1 LPITAKEYSLISE
14 QNHADERSGNLP
26 VKKPFLTRFV
36 QVVLKFRMPVLLVT
50 FLLLPV
56 CVPGLFRLDVNVK
69 IEDFF
74 VEDDPVLENQKEFCR
89 LFKNNDFIGVLV
101 ESDDVFSRES
111 LELIKTVGDRLKE
124 SVPFAGDVV
133 SLVELDKKSFGQKRL
148 LFEGSELSSSD
159 EEVEQIRISYSQTPS
174 LNGVLFSNDYRQA
187 WILLQLLAYP
197 SEEAWTGEDDPLFA
211 VGQAAYDTVKSIDPG
226 NSTLTAT
233 GVPVYAFR
241 KKAEMM
247 KDLLRVLAIGS
258 IVALILSILIIQS
271 VQGVIGTLMV
281 IFVSVLSV
289 FGIQGWFGA
298 STDSAFLSVPI
309 LLTVGVSIGYTVHIS
324 RFFTLHFRQTGKR
337 KESIVFAIQASG
349 RPILFTAFTTIVAL
363 LSFVFVEIQPIQ
375 WVGLTSASCIL
386 AVYILTM
393 LLFPVIMYFGRDMEV
408 SLTATSVKPD
418 RFEAVLQLFANWV
431 MKYERLIMILFL
443 IIGSVAVYGIFQL
456 KIDFNAEKMM
466 GTKLQHMKDQIHI
479 GQSEIATSDT
489 LDIVITLPPGRI
501 RHYDILKTLEVL
513 EQEINT
519 LPLVKKTSSLSGIVR
534 EFNFIRHN
542 REPGYHN
549 IPEKEADLRGLFFLF
564 ERLSLGTL
572 RKWVNGDYSS
582 TRIFVE
588 LSEFSSREIETNINK
603 IGLLIKDLFPPGTVF
618 FMSGSTC
625 QMAVM
630 NQYITRGLVR
640 SIFTALLMITVLMI
654 FVFGSVK
661 MGLIAM
667 IPNVFPVIIVGG
679 IMGFAKIPL
688 EFVTMTV
695 APIIMGLAVDDT
707 IHFISHIKKDLLQ
720 TKDYRKS
727 INSSFLTVGTAIT
740 ETTVIL
746 SLSFLVFTVSR
757 VNGIIYM
764 GILTCCGILTAYLA
778 DIFVTPILIKW
789 TKPYG
794 AK

>member
-1 LPITAKEYSLISE
+1 MISE
-14 QNHADERSGNLP
+14 QDYADERYGSLP
-26 VKKPFLTRFV
+26 VKNSFSNRFV
-36 QVVLKFRMPVLLVT
+36 QVVLKFKIPVLLVP
-50 FLLLPV
+50 FLLLIV
-56 CVPGLFRLDVNVK
+56 SIPGLFQLDVNVN

-111 LELIKTVGDRLKE
+111 LELIKIVGDRLE
-124 SVPFAGDVV
+124 ETVPFAGNVI
-133 SLVELDKKSFGQKRL
+133 SFVELDKISFGQQRL
-148 LFEGSELSSSD
+148 LFEGSVLSSSD
-159 EEVEQIRISYSQTPS
+159 EEVEQIRISYSQSPS
-174 LNGVLFSNDYRQA
+174 LNGVLFSNDYCQA
-187 WILLQLLAYP
+187 WILLPLLEYP
-197 SEEAWTGEDDPLFA
+197 SEEEWTGEDDPLFA
-211 VGQAAYDTVKSIDPG
+211 VGQAAYDTVKSIDSG

-247 KDLLRVLAIGS
+247 RDLLSVLAIGS

-271 VQGVIGTLMV
+271 VQGVIGTLLV

-289 FGIQGWFGA
+289 FGIQGWLGA

-337 KESIVFAIQASG
+337 KESIFFAIQASG

-408 SLTATSVKPD
+408 SLTPSVKPD
-418 RFEAVLQLFANWV
+418 RFEAVLLLFANWV
-431 MKYERLIMILFL
+431 LRYERLIMIIFL

-466 GTKLQHMKDQIHI
+466 GTRLQHMKDQIHI

-519 LPLVKKTSSLSGIVR
+519 LPLVKKTNSLSGIVR
-534 EFNFIRHN
+534 EFNSIRHN
-542 REPGYHN
+542 RDPGYN
-549 IPEKEADLRGLFFLF
+549 SIPEKEADLRGLFFIF

-588 LSEFSSREIETNINK
+588 LSEFSSREIEKNINK
-603 IGLLIKDLFPPGTVF
+603 IDLLIKDLFPPETVS

-640 SIFTALLMITVLMI
+640 SVFTALLMITVLMI
-654 FVFGSVK
+654 FVFGSIK

-667 IPNVFPVIIVGG
+667 IPNVFPVLIVGG

-695 APIIMGLAVDDT
+695 APMIMGLAVDDT
-707 IHFISHIKKDLLQ
+707 IHFISHMKKNLMQ
-720 TKDYRKS
+720 TKDYNKS
-727 INSSFLTVGTAIT
+727 VSRTFSTVGTAIT

-746 SLSFLVFTVSR
+746 CLSFLVFTVSR

-764 GILTCCGILTAYLA
+764 GVLTCCGILAAYLA

-794 AK
+794 AT

>member
-1 LPITAKEYSLISE
+1 LVSE
-14 QNHADERSGNLP
+14 QDHADERYGSLP
-26 VKKPFLTRFV
+26 VKKSFLNRFV
-36 QVVLKFRMPVLLVT
+36 QVVLKFRIPVLLVP
-50 FLLLPV
+50 FLLLIV
-56 CVPGLFRLDVNVK
+56 SIPGLFRLDVNVN

-89 LFKNNDFIGVLV
+89 LFNNNDFIGVLV

-111 LELIKTVGDRLKE
+111 LELIKIVGDRLKE
-124 SVPFAGDVV
+124 TVPFAGDVV
-133 SLVELDKKSFGQKRL
+133 SFVELNKISFGQQKL
-148 LFEGSELSSSD
+148 LFEGSVLSSSN
-159 EEVEQIRISYSQTPS
+159 EEVEQIRISYSQSPS
-174 LNGVLFSNDYRQA
+174 LNGVLFSNDYCQA
-187 WILLQLLAYP
+187 WILLPLLAYP
-197 SEEAWTGEDDPLFA
+197 SEEEWTGEDDPLFA
-211 VGQAAYDTVKSIDPG
+211 VGQAAYNTVKSIDSG
-226 NSTLTAT
+226 NSNLTAT

-258 IVALILSILIIQS
+258 VVALILSILIIQS

-289 FGIQGWFGA
+289 FGIQGWLGA

-408 SLTATSVKPD
+408 SRTTSVKPD
-418 RFEAVLQLFANWV
+418 RFEAVLLLFANWV
-431 MKYERLIMILFL
+431 MRYERLIMIIFL
-443 IIGSVAVYGIFQL
+443 VIGSVAVYGTFQL

-466 GTKLQHMKDQIHI
+466 GTRLQHMKDQIHI

-489 LDIVITLPPGRI
+489 LDLVITLPPGRI
-501 RHYDILKTLEVL
+501 RHYDTLKTLEVL
-513 EQEINT
+513 EKEINT
-519 LPLVKKTSSLSGIVR
+519 LPLVKKTSSLFGIVR

-542 REPGYHN
+542 REPGYKN
-549 IPEKEADLRGLFFLF
+549 IPEKEADLRGLFFIF

-588 LSEFSSREIETNINK
+588 LTEFSSREIEKNINK
-603 IGLLIKDLFPPGTVF
+603 IDLLIKDLFPPETVF

-640 SIFTALLMITVLMI
+640 SVFTALLMITVVMI
-654 FVFGSVK
+654 FVFGSIK

-667 IPNVFPVIIVGG
+667 IPNVFPVLIIGG
-679 IMGFAKIPL
+679 IMGFVKIPL

-695 APIIMGLAVDDT
+695 APMIMGLAVDDT

-720 TKDYRKS
+720 TEDYWKS
-727 INSSFLTVGTAIT
+727 INSSFSTVGTAIT

-746 SLSFLVFTVSR
+746 CLSFLVFTVSR
-757 VNGIIYM
+757 VNSIIYM
-764 GILTCCGILTAYLA
+764 GILTCCGILAAYLA

-789 TKPYG
+789 MKPYG